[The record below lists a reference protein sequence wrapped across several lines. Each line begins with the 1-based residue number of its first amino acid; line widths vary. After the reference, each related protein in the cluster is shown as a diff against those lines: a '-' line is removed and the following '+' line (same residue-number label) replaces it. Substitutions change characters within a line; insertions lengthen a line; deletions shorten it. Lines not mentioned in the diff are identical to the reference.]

1 MTDSSPVETIDNL
14 FLESKQIVCCK
25 SALSGTSLIRIGVS
39 EEFELLLLWVW
50 SRGASRDQAQ
60 IATSCR
66 PACVCVSGR
75 ECGREY
81 ECVCALV
88 VESVCQ
94 TYR

>member
-14 FLESKQIVCCK
+14 FLESKHIVCCK

-39 EEFELLLLWVW
+39 VEELLLLWVW

-66 PACVCVSGR
+66 PAYVCVSGR
-75 ECGREY
+75 ECRREY
-81 ECVCALV
+81 EFVCALV